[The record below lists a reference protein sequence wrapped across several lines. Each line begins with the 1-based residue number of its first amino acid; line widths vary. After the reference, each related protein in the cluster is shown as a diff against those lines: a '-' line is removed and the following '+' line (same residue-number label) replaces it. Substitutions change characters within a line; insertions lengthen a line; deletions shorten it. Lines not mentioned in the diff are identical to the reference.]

1 VCQCTCCCPE
11 PATQYTLFLNTL
23 HPHPTHI
30 AASHK
35 LRTSVSVQVLLCS
48 TCHTIHTL
56 LFTLHPHPTHTLQPH
71 TCSAPVCRCTC
82 CCPEPATQNT
92 LFLITL
98 HPHPTHIAASHKLR
112 TSVSVHVLPLILGL
126 EPACLSTLISH
137 ASHAHSSSTNDSS
150 RGHNNN
156 NSSAELHSGSRKDS
170 NQPESSKRSS
180 GMTNGEGAGR
190 RVNATHSNCLSACSV
205 AAVLTLL
212 RAGRQMH
219 LLQGLDGIARDR
231 EALGVD
237 IEQVCVCVC
246 V

>member
-1 VCQCTCCCPE
+1 MLVGIVILYACPCLSLYPAPHPPHTSQPHTSSTPLCLCTCCCSK
-11 PATQYTLFLNTL
+11 FL
-23 HPHPTHI
+23 
-30 AASHK
+30 ACHK
-35 LRTSVSVQVLLCS
+35 IITVLLYP
-48 TCHTIHTL
+48 TCT
-56 LFTLHPHPTHTLQPH
+56 PTP
-71 TCSAPVCRCTC
+71 
-82 CCPEPATQNT
+82 
-92 LFLITL
+92 
-98 HPHPTHIAASHKLR
+98 HIAASHKLR